1 VEVRVV
7 YTRCEWHGQC
17 GVVDMDLFPLDDAR
31 RSAVGSGV
39 VVPEG
44 EGGTGLDR
52 RRGMLDARAEHRA
65 VVAVSHEPVTFPGVV
80 NKTKSQR
87 GARNAPSP
95 PPRQEDGRWK
105 ELLHI
110 SAELFAAQGYQSTTL
125 QDIADQFGVLKG
137 SLYHYIRSKDDLLF
151 EIVHSVA
158 DLGMR
163 NLRELAA
170 VKAVKADPAARLRS
184 VVRGHVL
191 YLIDHLTETTVLLHE
206 IDQLSPERR
215 GQIPTQEYS
224 SVLTGLIEDGQRAGV
239 VKPDIDAHLATL
251 AVLGAV
257 NWVYRWYRSDGNRTP
272 AEIADQYVEML
283 VGGLLVAH

>member
-1 VEVRVV
+1 MLNDSEDSEEIIERVSALDIGKAELVACVRVPNPDWSHRSSNSMV
-7 YTRCEWHGQC
+7 NARRPGQRQRVHGQ
-17 GVVDMDLFPLDDAR
+17 
-31 RSAVGSGV
+31 
-39 VVPEG
+39 
-44 EGGTGLDR
+44 
-52 RRGMLDARAEHRA
+52 
-65 VVAVSHEPVTFPGVV
+65 
-80 NKTKSQR
+80 
-87 GARNAPSP
+87 
-95 PPRQEDGRWK
+95 
-105 ELLHI
+105 
-110 SAELFAAQGYQSTTL
+110 
-125 QDIADQFGVLKG
+125 
-137 SLYHYIRSKDDLLF
+137 DDLLF

-163 NLRELAA
+163 NLRELA
-170 VKAVKADPAARLRS
+170 AVKADPAARLRS

-215 GQIPTQEYS
+215 GQIPTQEYA

-272 AEIADQYVEML
+272 AEIADQYAETL
-283 VGGLLVAH
+283 VGCLLVAH